1 MRKFASIAI
10 VVVMLLAAAFYYG
23 NMKKDQVD
31 PQPPIHN
38 PEIGQTPEIKPVA
51 NMGEPVINATAE
63 GTLKLSAA
71 ISHGYILTAQPGDMY
86 ATVDIKAVNY
96 KGAER
101 PALNISIVVDRSG
114 SMSGEKIEQVKDAAR
129 QMVGLL
135 GDKDRV
141 SIVSYGSDVTI
152 EFPAQLATTENR
164 AQMIN
169 VINRMEVSGGTN
181 LSGGYER
188 GLAEVQRWKTPT
200 SINRVLLMSDGNANI
215 GVTYLPDL
223 KRMASDALQHG
234 VSLST
239 IGVGL
244 DYNEDLM
251 AQLANEGAGNYYF
264 VDTQAAIA
272 SAFASELKG
281 LSATVARNTSLIIEL
296 PAGVTLGAL
305 YGFPYKQVGNKLMIS
320 LSEFYS
326 EQEKN
331 VLLKLVPV
339 AGQEGVR
346 PMLTAQLA
354 YNDVTQDDQATAAQ
368 VALRAVASDDMN
380 KINAQINAEVIARV
394 QQIEVATSM
403 QQAMDMYNRGETRG
417 AVQMLE
423 QQQNKMEEVQR
434 KYKMAPSKTAA
445 FGRVSKEIDTL
456 NSAMQ
461 AAPSTSDE
469 GRRMVKDKKARSNS
483 ILFDSNAF

>member
-1 MRKFASIAI
+1 
-10 VVVMLLAAAFYYG
+10 
-23 NMKKDQVD
+23 
-31 PQPPIHN
+31 
-38 PEIGQTPEIKPVA
+38 
-51 NMGEPVINATAE
+51 
-63 GTLKLSAA
+63 
-71 ISHGYILTAQPGDMY
+71 
-86 ATVDIKAVNY
+86 
-96 KGAER
+96 
-101 PALNISIVVDRSG
+101 
-114 SMSGEKIEQVKDAAR
+114 
-129 QMVGLL
+129 
-135 GDKDRV
+135 
-141 SIVSYGSDVTI
+141 
-152 EFPAQLATTENR
+152 
-164 AQMIN
+164 
-169 VINRMEVSGGTN
+169 
-181 LSGGYER
+181 
-188 GLAEVQRWKTPT
+188 
-200 SINRVLLMSDGNANI
+200 
-215 GVTYLPDL
+215 
-223 KRMASDALQHG
+223 
-234 VSLST
+234 
-239 IGVGL
+239 
-244 DYNEDLM
+244 
-251 AQLANEGAGNYYF
+251 
-264 VDTQAAIA
+264 
-272 SAFASELKG
+272 
-281 LSATVARNTSLIIEL
+281 VARNTSLIIEL